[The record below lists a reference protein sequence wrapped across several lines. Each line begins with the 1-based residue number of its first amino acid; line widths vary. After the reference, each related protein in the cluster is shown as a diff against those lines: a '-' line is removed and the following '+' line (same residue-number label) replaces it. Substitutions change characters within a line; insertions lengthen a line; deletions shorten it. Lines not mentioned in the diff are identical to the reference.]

1 MTNLAFAVLAAVPRG
16 GAAVGRR
23 GAGAQV
29 EGDLGPHHTQTIMIF
44 QESEESESEML
55 RILISVKFGG

>member
-1 MTNLAFAVLAAVPRG
+1 MHDHATSVAFLTTHLAFPVLAAVPRG

-29 EGDLGPHHTQTIMIF
+29 EGDLGPHHTQTVMIL
-44 QESEESESEML
+44 QSEST
-55 RILISVKFGG
+55 G